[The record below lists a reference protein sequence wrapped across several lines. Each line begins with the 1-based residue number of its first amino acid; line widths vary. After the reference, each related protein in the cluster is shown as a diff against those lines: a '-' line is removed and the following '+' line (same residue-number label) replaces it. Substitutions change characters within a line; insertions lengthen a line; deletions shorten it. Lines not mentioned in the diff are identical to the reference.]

1 MTYFAIDLC
10 FNMIG
15 DIMLHIET
23 FSAFCEDELTKQINY
38 FLKQID
44 ENMIKDIKF
53 SSFAF
58 SFNDEYKIVFTAMI
72 IYYVR

>member
-1 MTYFAIDLC
+1 
-10 FNMIG
+10 
-15 DIMLHIET
+15 MLHVET
-23 FSAFCEDELTKQINY
+23 FKAYSEESLTNQINY

-58 SFNDEYKIVFTAMI
+58 SNDKDLFIVYTALI
-72 IYYVR
+72 VYYVR

>member
-1 MTYFAIDLC
+1 
-10 FNMIG
+10 
-15 DIMLHIET
+15 MLHVET
-23 FSAFCEDELTKQINY
+23 FSAYNEDDLTKQMNY

-44 ENMIKDIKF
+44 ENMVKDIKF

-58 SFNDEYKIVFTAMI
+58 SNEKENKIIFTAMI

>member
-1 MTYFAIDLC
+1 
-10 FNMIG
+10 
-15 DIMLHIET
+15 MLHIET
-23 FSAFCEDELTKQINY
+23 FSAFQEDKLTNQVNY

-44 ENMIKDIKF
+44 ENNVKDIKF

-58 SFNDEYKIVFTAMI
+58 SNDHENVIVFTAMI

>member
-1 MTYFAIDLC
+1 
-10 FNMIG
+10 
-15 DIMLHIET
+15 MLHVET
-23 FSAFCEDELTKQINY
+23 FSAYNEDDLTKQMNY

-58 SFNDEYKIVFTAMI
+58 SNEKENKIIFTALI

>member
-1 MTYFAIDLC
+1 
-10 FNMIG
+10 
-15 DIMLHIET
+15 MLHVET
-23 FSAFCEDELTKQINY
+23 FSAYNEDDLTKQMNY

-58 SFNDEYKIVFTAMI
+58 SNEKEEKIIYSAMI

>member
-1 MTYFAIDLC
+1 
-10 FNMIG
+10 
-15 DIMLHIET
+15 MLHIET
-23 FSAFCEDELTKQINY
+23 FSAYSEDQLTQQINY

-53 SSFAF
+53 SSVAF
-58 SFNDEYKIVFTAMI
+58 FNQQEKVIVFTAMI